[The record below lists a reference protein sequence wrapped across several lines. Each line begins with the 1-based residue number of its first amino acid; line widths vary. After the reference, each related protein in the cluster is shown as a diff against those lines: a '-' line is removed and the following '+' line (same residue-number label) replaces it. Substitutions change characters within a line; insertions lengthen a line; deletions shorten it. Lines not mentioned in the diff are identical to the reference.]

1 MEGFLVYLRLGFDHI
16 LDWAGYDHMLFLL
29 ALVTTATLAS
39 WRQLLILVTAFTVGH
54 SITLAIA
61 TFDVYRADAALV
73 ETLIPMTIVVTSLLN
88 LTQVNNTRRAS
99 VRDRLPYLLTL
110 FFGLVHGLGFSNYLR
125 AILGAEEN
133 LFLPL
138 LAFNVGLEV
147 GQLIVVAGI
156 LFVSTLVQNA
166 IQIPRRYWIV
176 FMSGCT
182 FGISLLMA
190 LERMFG

>member
-16 LDWAGYDHMLFLL
+16 LEWAGYDHMLFLL
-29 ALVTTATLAS
+29 ALVTTASLAS

-54 SITLAIA
+54 SITLAMA
-61 TFDVYRADAALV
+61 TFDVFRLQASLV
-73 ETLIPMTIVVTSLLN
+73 ETLIPITIVVTSLLN
-88 LTQVNNTRRAS
+88 LTQLNTTRRAT
-99 VRDRLPYLLTL
+99 VRDRLPYLITL
-110 FFGLVHGLGFSNYLR
+110 MFGLVHGLGFSNYLR
-125 AILGAEEN
+125 AMLGVEEN

-147 GQLIVVAGI
+147 GQVIVVTGI
-156 LFVSTLVQNA
+156 LIVSTLIQNA

>member
-16 LDWAGYDHMLFLL
+16 QDWAGYDHMLFLL
-29 ALVTTATLAS
+29 ALVTTASLAS

-54 SITLAIA
+54 SITLAMA
-61 TFDVYRADAALV
+61 TFDVFRLQASLV
-73 ETLIPMTIVVTSLLN
+73 ETLIPMTIVVTSLFN
-88 LTQVNNTRRAS
+88 LTQLNTTRRAT
-99 VRDRLPYLLTL
+99 VLDRLPYLLTL
-110 FFGLVHGLGFSNYLR
+110 MFGLVHGLGFSNYLR
-125 AILGAEEN
+125 AMLGVEEN

-138 LAFNVGLEV
+138 LAFHVGLQV
-147 GQLIVVAGI
+147 GQVIVVTGI
-156 LFVSTLVQNA
+156 LIASTLIQNA

>member
-16 LDWAGYDHMLFLL
+16 QDWAGYDHMLFLL
-29 ALVTTATLAS
+29 ALVTTASLAS

-54 SITLAIA
+54 SITLAMA
-61 TFDVYRADAALV
+61 TFDVFRLQASLV
-73 ETLIPMTIVVTSLLN
+73 ETLIPMTIVVTSLFN
-88 LTQVNNTRRAS
+88 LTQLNTTRRAT

-110 FFGLVHGLGFSNYLR
+110 MFGLVHGLGFSNYLR
-125 AILGAEEN
+125 AMLGVEEN

-138 LAFNVGLEV
+138 LAFHVGLQV
-147 GQLIVVAGI
+147 GQVIVVTGI
-156 LFVSTLVQNA
+156 LIASTLIQNA

>member
-16 LDWAGYDHMLFLL
+16 QDWAGYDHMLFLL
-29 ALVTTATLAS
+29 ALVTTASLAS
-39 WRQLLILVTAFTVGH
+39 WRQLLILVTALTVGH
-54 SITLAIA
+54 SITLAMA
-61 TFDVYRADAALV
+61 TFDVFRLQASLV
-73 ETLIPMTIVVTSLLN
+73 ETLIPMTIVVTSLFN
-88 LTQVNNTRRAS
+88 LTQLNTTRRAT

-110 FFGLVHGLGFSNYLR
+110 MFGLVHGLGFSNYLR
-125 AILGAEEN
+125 AMLGVEEN

-138 LAFNVGLEV
+138 LAFHVGLQV
-147 GQLIVVAGI
+147 GQVIVVTGI
-156 LFVSTLVQNA
+156 LIASTLIQNA